1 MPHNRPRDRDLAKQL
16 VRELRRDADLPV
28 VFLGM
33 GGQSGVTIGEGIGL
47 RTDGVRGVTVVPG
60 EGLGGRVLRDRRPAV
75 VADYEAA
82 RTITDS
88 YRLQVHNEGLG
99 PVMAVPI
106 LSTIGETRMVLY
118 GAHREQFEFG
128 DRIRTV
134 AMRLASKA
142 GTELRIRDEVDRRI
156 GMAQRSTA
164 EIREAGEGPG
174 SSDLERLREL
184 HADLRAIAATT
195 ADPEAREKLLAASG
209 GLATMLFPGVA
220 AEPAQPAG
228 AAGAAGIAGAGGVA
242 GPAGANPDAP
252 SLTAR
257 ELDVLAQVALGCTNA
272 EAAARLS
279 LSVETVKAYLRNASA
294 KLDAKGRHAAVS
306 RARMLGL
313 IP

>member
-33 GGQSGVTIGEGIGL
+33 GGQAGVTIGEGIGL
-47 RTDGVRGVTVVPG
+47 RPDGVRGITVVPG
-60 EGLGGRVLRDRRPAV
+60 EGLGGRVLRDRRPAA

-128 DRIRTV
+128 DMIRGV
-134 AMRLASKA
+134 AMKLAGKA
-142 GTELRIRDEVDRRI
+142 ATELRIRDEVDRRI
-156 GMAQRSTA
+156 GMAHRSTA

-195 ADPEAREKLLAASG
+195 ADPDARDKLLAASG
-209 GLATMLFPGVA
+209 GLAAMLFPGVGDATAPGAERNA
-220 AEPAQPAG
+220 AVEPSTEVPA
-228 AAGAAGIAGAGGVA
+228 
-242 GPAGANPDAP
+242 
-252 SLTAR
+252 LTAR

-294 KLDAKGRHAAVS
+294 KLGAKGRHAAVS
-306 RARMLGL
+306 RARVLGL

>member
-28 VFLGM
+28 VFLGI
-33 GGQSGVTIGEGIGL
+33 GGQAGVTIGEGIGL
-47 RTDGVRGVTVVPG
+47 RSDGVRGVNVVPG

-88 YRLQVHNEGLG
+88 YLPQVQNEGLG

-106 LSTIGETRMVLY
+106 LSSIGETRMVLY

-134 AMRLASKA
+134 AMRLATKA

-164 EIREAGEGPG
+164 DIREAGEGPG

-195 ADPEAREKLLAASG
+195 ADPDARDKLLAASG
-209 GLATMLFPGVA
+209 GLAALLFPGVGGGTGGDA
-220 AEPAQPAG
+220 AQVGDVVGTGPG
-228 AAGAAGIAGAGGVA
+228 AGAGGT
-242 GPAGANPDAP
+242 GAHPDAP
-252 SLTAR
+252 ALTAR
-257 ELDVLAQVALGCTNA
+257 ELDVLSQVALGCTNA

-294 KLDAKGRHAAVS
+294 KLGAKGRHAAVS
-306 RARMLGL
+306 RARVLGL

>member
-28 VFLGM
+28 VFLGI
-33 GGQSGVTIGEGIGL
+33 GGQAGVTIGEGIGL
-47 RTDGVRGVTVVPG
+47 RSDGVRGVNVIPG

-88 YRLQVHNEGLG
+88 YLTQVQNEGLG

-106 LSTIGETRMVLY
+106 LSSIGETRMVLY
-118 GAHREQFEFG
+118 GAHREKFEFG
-128 DRIRTV
+128 DRIRSV
-134 AMRLASKA
+134 AMRLATKA
-142 GTELRIRDEVDRRI
+142 ATELRIRDEVDRRI

-164 EIREAGEGPG
+164 ELREAGEGPG

-195 ADPEAREKLLAASG
+195 ADEEARDKLLAASG
-209 GLATMLFPGVA
+209 GIAAILFPGAGGDAVRA
-220 AEPAQPAG
+220 ADAGGAG
-228 AAGAAGIAGAGGVA
+228 AAGGGGAGAGA
-242 GPAGANPDAP
+242 DAP
-252 SLTAR
+252 ALTAR
-257 ELDVLAQVALGCTNA
+257 ELDVLSQVALGCTNA

-294 KLDAKGRHAAVS
+294 KLGAKGRHAAVS
-306 RARMLGL
+306 RARILGL